1 MSSFLEEPL
10 NLSAADRFGYLP
22 ADIAQPL
29 DGGRYT
35 IVRKLGWGPRSST
48 WLAQEKFIPDA
59 TKPVYWAI
67 QAFTVA
73 KSREVEAT
81 LLPLLQKEVSQ
92 AGRDIDFPNFRGSF
106 SEKSVHGEHLCLVM
120 SAYGLPFFEVVQA
133 AVDSG
138 RAGLPVHVVQKT
150 TSVIL
155 ETLEALHAENVMH
168 AGVKLENL
176 KFWPS
181 TYENDLQNH
190 LAESPPPKTQ
200 IINGIPAVRSQ
211 PLANYKVEWDEPMSD
226 VSRWMILL
234 AGFGHG
240 TCRDPLL
247 HSKLTEI
254 GLDYSSAPETLL
266 GNPTCGLSTDIWM
279 LGCLVFQ
286 LLTGKP
292 LFTSAGTPAERLAE
306 IRDILQDKIPDAWLR
321 DTNVQALP
329 NATTS
334 TESLEHRLKQTLTE
348 TEASAAHSFLRK
360 CLVLD
365 PAGRASATELQ
376 DDGWVEEGA
385 QCSCCYSD
393 D

>member
-1 MSSFLEEPL
+1 MSSFPEEPL
-10 NLSAADRFGYLP
+10 NLSAADGFGYLP

-35 IVRKLGWGPRSST
+35 IVRKFGWGPRSST
-48 WLAQEKFIPDA
+48 WLAQEKSSPDA
-59 TKPVYWAI
+59 TKPLYWAI

-73 KSREVEAT
+73 KSRDVEAT

-92 AGRDIDFPNFRGSF
+92 AGRDIDFPNLRGSF
-106 SEKSVHGEHLCLVM
+106 WEESVHGEHLCLVM
-120 SAYGLPFFEVVQA
+120 SAYGLPFSEVVRA

-138 RAGLPVHVVQKT
+138 RAGLPVHVVQKA

-226 VSRWMILL
+226 VSRWMLL
-234 AGFGHG
+234 LSGFGHAQV
-240 TCRDPLL
+240 PPYAPE
-247 HSKLTEI
+247 S

-266 GNPTCGLSTDIWM
+266 ENACGLSTDIWM
-279 LGCLVFQ
+279 LGCLVFE

-292 LFTSAGTPAERLAE
+292 LFTSTGSPAERLAE
-306 IRDILQDKIPDAWLR
+306 IRDILQVKIPDAWLG
-321 DTNVQALP
+321 DTKVQALS

-334 TESLEHRLKQTLTE
+334 TESLQHRLKQTLTE

-365 PAGRASATELQ
+365 PAGRASAGKLQ
-376 DDGWVEEGA
+376 DDEWVEEGA

>member
-1 MSSFLEEPL
+1 MSSFPEEPL
-10 NLSAADRFGYLP
+10 DPSAADGFGYLP

-73 KSREVEAT
+73 KSRDVEAT
-81 LLPLLQKEVSQ
+81 LLPVLQKEVSQ

-106 SEKSVHGEHLCLVM
+106 WEESVHGEHLCLVM
-120 SAYGLPFFEVVQA
+120 SAYGLPFSELAWDA
-133 AVDSG
+133 ADSG

-168 AGVKLENL
+168 AGVRLENL

-200 IINGIPAVRSQ
+200 IINGIPAVRAQ

-226 VSRWMILL
+226 VSRWMLLL
-234 AGFGHG
+234 AGFGHARVPP
-240 TCRDPLL
+240 CAPE
-247 HSKLTEI
+247 S

-306 IRDILQDKIPDAWLR
+306 IRNILQDKIPDTWLG
-321 DTNVQALP
+321 DTNVQAFP

-334 TESLEHRLKQTLTE
+334 TESLEHRLKQTLRE

-360 CLVLD
+360 CLVFD

-376 DDGWVEEGA
+376 VDGWVEEGA
-385 QCSCCYSD
+385 QCSCCYID